1 MCGEEEGEGGGKFL
15 SIFGTVTPPRLIGRF
30 TWNLV
35 CKYIIMS
42 GKWSFTFKFILIIF
56 LALWPKVHFS
66 LENHQQEIALSPLPL
81 GLLIWNLVCR
91 YIGVVW
97 MFMYI
102 FKSLLA
108 KFLPILPK
116 IQFYTFYLITPKLID
131 QFQWNLFG
139 IYIMYVYIVKYIFKF
154 IYLLFLAVLPKN
166 LFFNIFHD
174 RP

>member
-1 MCGEEEGEGGGKFL
+1 MKCYSFSYLCSVIHITVQFSQGGRGGGGVSFL
-15 SIFGTVTPPRLIGRF
+15 AIFGTLSPPRLIGRF

-66 LENHQQEIALSPLPL
+66 LKDYQQEIALFPLPL
-81 GLLIWNLVCR
+81 GLLTWNLVCR
-91 YIGVVW
+91 YIGMVW

-108 KFLPILPK
+108 KFLAILPK
-116 IQFYTFYLITPKLID
+116 IQFYTFFIISPKLID
-131 QFQWNLFG
+131 QFQWNLVG
-139 IYIMYVYIVKYIFKF
+139 IYIMYVYIVK
-154 IYLLFLAVLPKN
+154 
-166 LFFNIFHD
+166 
-174 RP
+174 